1 VHVSELPDVV
11 ERVHSEPPASEQP
24 EEVGAEDRGDAVTA
38 AGVLLRSVGS
48 AAQTKLRGEREREVF
63 GCTYLDGRRDRLG
76 PVERE
81 RQQARD
87 ERLDSIDLPSWRG
100 LRAAS
105 QRAREP
111 LGDGDAAAAPLE
123 DVHVRDGTASVE
135 AHEHRSASALEP
147 DLARLVLE
155 ANTHRSSATLVALE
169 GEERRRQI
177 AQDVRSRKS

>member
-1 VHVSELPDVV
+1 VV
-11 ERVHSEPPASEQP
+11 ERVHTEPPASEQP
-24 EEVGAEDRGDAVTA
+24 EEVGAEDRWGAVTV
-38 AGVLLRSVGS
+38 AGILLRRVGS
-48 AAQTKLRGEREREVF
+48 AAQTQLRGEREREVF
-63 GCTYLDGRRDRLG
+63 GCAYLDGRRDRLG

-87 ERLDSIDLPSWRG
+87 ERLDSIDLPSWRR
-100 LRAAS
+100 LCAIS

-123 DVHVRDGTASVE
+123 DVHVRDGAACVE
-135 AHEHRSASALEP
+135 AYEHRPAGALEP

-155 ANTHRSSATLVALE
+155 ANTHRRSATLVALE

-177 AQDVRSRKS
+177 TQDVRSRKS